1 MFSSEDSEKKKMRGY
16 KTKNDDRSISRAE
29 SSPKRTEKH
38 SKKTLIV
45 LFSIIIVLCV
55 GGSVIF
61 INNINIL

>member
-38 SKKTLIV
+38 SKKTLKV
-45 LFSIIIVLCV
+45 LFSI
-55 GGSVIF
+55 
-61 INNINIL
+61 